1 MLGINPQD
9 GKALYELQLELH
21 NQAEGKRPIIS
32 ADELLDLH
40 LQLAQLTNL
49 RSLVQPRPKQPGRP

>member
-40 LQLAQLTNL
+40 LQLAELTNL
-49 RSLVQPRPKQPGRP
+49 RSLVQRKP

>member
-9 GKALYELQLELH
+9 AKAMSELQLELSS
-21 NQAEGKRPIIS
+21 QAQGRRAAIT

-40 LQLAQLTNL
+40 LLLAHLTDF
-49 RSLVQPRPKQPGRP
+49 RSLVKRKA